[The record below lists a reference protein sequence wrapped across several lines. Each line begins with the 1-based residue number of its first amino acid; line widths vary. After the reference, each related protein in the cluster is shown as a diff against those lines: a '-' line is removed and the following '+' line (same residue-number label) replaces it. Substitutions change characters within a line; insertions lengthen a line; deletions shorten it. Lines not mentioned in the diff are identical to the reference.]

1 MMTSER
7 SPNIHIGFQAEST
20 FKIKSNQHLFN
31 KKKMNNS
38 ENLENQKQNRDQRI
52 FEILKQ
58 IHDLQRAKHLL
69 I

>member
-1 MMTSER
+1 
-7 SPNIHIGFQAEST
+7 
-20 FKIKSNQHLFN
+20 
-31 KKKMNNS
+31 MNNS